1 MSPAATA
8 RIALHL
14 EESDL
19 VDVQRAARLLLAH
32 PLVTDVWPRPGALA
46 QVRRWQTVLTN
57 EMRRVLG
64 FRLDVG
70 PTSARLYRRSATV
83 SPSRGAQLASGRVL
97 GRWASTYLCLVLAA
111 LEAATSQTTIAQLA
125 DEVLRLAAGDDE
137 LALDLTSYEQ
147 RRAFVDA
154 MSWLQERG
162 VVSLRDGD
170 VDRWLR
176 AADEGGDALYDVD
189 ADVASRLLV
198 TSPSVLRDVRGV
210 ADFLVDRYPPGAD
223 GDATR
228 VRHAIARRLVE
239 GPVVIYD
246 DLGLDELAYVRQRRG
261 RLTTDVERL
270 TGCVVEARA
279 EGLALVDASVEPMS
293 ATRFPGTGS
302 VPHAALLL
310 VSGLVTARQDAT
322 ASGTGTQRLGG
333 GVPAA
338 RWIAAP
344 DVVGAV
350 WAGIVRDHRTRFR
363 ADYRADTDRLRR
375 HALVLA
381 DRLGLARSHYDGSVE
396 VQAVAARFRPA
407 VTVAE
412 PRPQLRLLDPGDG
425 GDGG

>member
-1 MSPAATA
+1 MSPTATA
-8 RIALHL
+8 RVAVHL

-19 VDVQRAARLLLAH
+19 VDLQRAARLLLAH
-32 PLVTDVWPRPGALA
+32 PLVTDVWPRRGALA

-64 FRLDVG
+64 FRLDIG
-70 PTSARLYRRSATV
+70 PTSARLYRRSATL
-83 SPSRGAQLASGRVL
+83 SSSRGPRLESGRDL
-97 GRWASTYLCLVLAA
+97 GRWACTYLCLVLAA
-111 LEAATSQTTIAQLA
+111 LEGASSQTTISQLA
-125 DEVLRLAAGDDE
+125 DEVRRLAAGDEE

-162 VVSLRDGD
+162 VVALRDGS

-198 TSPSVLRDVRGV
+198 TSPSVLRDISGV
-210 ADFLVDRYPPGAD
+210 GDFLVDRYPPGAD

-228 VRHAIARRLVE
+228 VRHRVARRLVE

-246 DLGLDELAYVRQRRG
+246 DLEPDELSYIRQRRS
-261 RLTTDVERL
+261 RLTSDVERL

-279 EGLALVDASVEPMS
+279 EGLALVDVGVEPLS
-293 ATRFPGTGS
+293 PTTFPGTGS

-310 VSGLVTARQDAT
+310 VSGLVTARREAMRSDPGPSGAPASRWLAT
-322 ASGTGTQRLGG
+322 
-333 GVPAA
+333 PE
-338 RWIAAP
+338 
-344 DVVGAV
+344 VVRVV
-350 WAGIVRDHRTRFR
+350 WDGIVTDHRSRFR
-363 ADYRADTDRLRR
+363 ADYRADPKRLRDD
-375 HALVLA
+375 ALILA
-381 DRLGLARSHYDGSVE
+381 RRLGLATEHDDGSVE

-407 VTVAE
+407 VTVADT
-412 PRPQLRLLDPGDG
+412 RPPLRLLDLGD
-425 GDGG
+425 DG